1 MAQDTLMKKLEEVA
15 GKAKQLERERSEALA
30 KIQSLEREASEL
42 KSLISLAESKADEIL
57 KGVPA
62 TESPKGHASTV
73 STASKGLPDLM
84 EPSASQ
90 QEELKRRF
98 PHAFSS
104 T

>member
-1 MAQDTLMKKLEEVA
+1 MAQDTLMRKLEEVA
-15 GKAKQLERERSEALA
+15 VRAKQLERERSEALA
-30 KIQSLEREASEL
+30 RIQTLEREASEL

-57 KGVPA
+57 KGGSTPEAAKGQA
-62 TESPKGHASTV
+62 TNV
-73 STASKGLPDLM
+73 SMVSKGLEDLM
-84 EPSASQ
+84 EPSPSQ